1 MNKSIAETPF
11 IKYAASFSA
20 FTEKQAEHF
29 PLNTFFCLQVFRLF
43 YGGVD
48 FVGGVL

>member
-1 MNKSIAETPF
+1 MNQPITKSPF
-11 IKYAASFSA
+11 ISYAASFST

-29 PLNTFFCLQVFRLF
+29 PLNTFFCVQVFRLF
-43 YGGVD
+43 YGSID